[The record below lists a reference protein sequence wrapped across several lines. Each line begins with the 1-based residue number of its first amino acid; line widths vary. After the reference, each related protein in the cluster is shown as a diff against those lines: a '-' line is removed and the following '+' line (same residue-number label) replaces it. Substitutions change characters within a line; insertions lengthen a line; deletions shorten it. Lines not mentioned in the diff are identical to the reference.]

1 MNTIPALI
9 SRVLLPSL
17 GGQLPEAI
25 QHRVYLEFGGA
36 EDVRPLDLD
45 GVNPLGLT
53 TAGCLSDS
61 YGESNWVRL
70 TSNLDVLD
78 PATVRAGNS
87 RSLVGS
93 VLDLP
98 VVV

>member
-1 MNTIPALI
+1 MF
-9 SRVLLPSL
+9 SYQVL
-17 GGQLPEAI
+17 GQLPEAI
-25 QHRVYLEFGGA
+25 QHQVHLEFGGA
-36 EDVRPLDLD
+36 KDIRPLDLD

-53 TAGCLSDS
+53 TAGRLCDS

-70 TSNLDVLD
+70 TSDLDVLD
-78 PATVRAGNS
+78 PAAVGAWNG
-87 RSLVGS
+87 RSFVGS